1 MATLQQ
7 EIANVFA
14 NGKSKAG
21 IKKAL
26 KVIGLTDLDIAG
38 LMLLH
43 ASELP
48 TTTRKAQHTFGVEIE
63 CFVNRSAL
71 CASARSNGV
80 SCQGESYNH
89 QDNTTHFKIVSDA
102 SVYGYADPN
111 EVVSPIL
118 KGSKGQ
124 NALKAICKSLSEC
137 SARIN
142 RSCGLHVHI
151 GLQNITE
158 QQYVN
163 IFKNYAKLERIID
176 SFMAESRRDNRN
188 HYCKSIRGYADL
200 LNRCVNRTGVN
211 SILNRDRYFK
221 VNPTS
226 CNRHNTIE
234 FRQHQGTT
242 DYQKISNWIAFLT
255 ALVDFS
261 KNNVLTEEPQSIE
274 DLTFLPKKVREYYM
288 NRISELN

>member
-7 EIANVFA
+7 EIENVFA

-38 LMLLH
+38 LILLH

-137 SARIN
+137 SARVN

-151 GLQNITE
+151 GLQNVTE

-176 SFMAESRRDNRN
+176 SFMAESRRGSNN
-188 HYCKSIRGYADL
+188 FYCKSICNANFGECATKTDIDREL
-200 LNRCVNRTGVN
+200 R
-211 SILNRDRYFK
+211 SDRYYK
-221 VNPTS
+221 VNPIAYR
-226 CNRHNTIE
+226 RHNTIE

-242 DYQKISNWIAFLT
+242 DYNKISNWIAFLT

-261 KNNVLTEEPQSIE
+261 KNNALTAEPQSIE